1 MLFLVKRSLLLFL
14 LIFVLILC
22 PGAPVLCISAKEES
36 RDLLLKSLVSI
47 DLDASCKQ
55 LYGAVQQVLVAIEK
69 NVDFKDTKNHPEQ
82 LGELLVRSKSAL
94 STAESVL
101 DQLKISGKS
110 EETASY
116 MEACQYANQ
125 ALKSLYSYLVGLV
138 DGQPKERLWTDYLFN
153 MGKYLDLTRVINEKR
168 QKNQLEK
175 GVLFDLLAKMKSIMD
190 PAIMAN
196 TFFCQMLEEDVPT
209 DRIFLASVKARDA
222 SCHSMV
228 DLNNMVFPREIENPA
243 FRDVVH
249 CSSLYRAYSLY
260 MIRVLDMYGSSVDN
274 KDLSLEMA
282 DLINES
288 RTFLHQAEG
297 VIRTLKG
304 SY

>member
-1 MLFLVKRSLLLFL
+1 MHSSERTYPALFLIYLTLSLFL
-14 LIFVLILC
+14 GGTRLNPANATEENGSVFSVDIVSVE
-22 PGAPVLCISAKEES
+22 GAA
-36 RDLLLKSLVSI
+36 RD
-47 DLDASCKQ
+47 

-69 NVDFKDTKNHPEQ
+69 NVDYKDTRNHPEQ
-82 LGELLVRSKSAL
+82 LGELLVRSRSAL

-101 DQLKISGKS
+101 DQLRVSGKS
-110 EETASY
+110 EETVSY
-116 MEACQYANQ
+116 MEACQHANQ

-138 DGQPKERLWTDYLFN
+138 DGQPKEKLWTDYLSN
-153 MGKYLDLTRVINEKR
+153 MGKYLDLTRVINENR

-175 GVLFDLLAKMKSIMD
+175 GVLFDLLAEMKSIMD

-196 TFFCQMLEEDVPT
+196 TFFSQMLEENVSP
-209 DRIFLASVKARDA
+209 DRIFLASVKAREA
-222 SCHSMV
+222 LFHSLV
-228 DLNNMVFPREIENPA
+228 NLNNMVFPGEIKNPA
-243 FRDVVH
+243 FRDVVN
-249 CSSLYRAYSLY
+249 CSSLYRAYILY

-282 DLINES
+282 ELIKES

>member
-1 MLFLVKRSLLLFL
+1 MHSSERIYLALFLIYLTLSLFL
-14 LIFVLILC
+14 GDTRLNPATASVEKGSVSSVDIVSVE
-22 PGAPVLCISAKEES
+22 AAA
-36 RDLLLKSLVSI
+36 RD
-47 DLDASCKQ
+47 

-69 NVDFKDTKNHPEQ
+69 NVDYKDTRNHPEQ
-82 LGELLVRSKSAL
+82 LGELLVRSRSAL

-101 DQLKISGKS
+101 DQLRVSGKS
-110 EETASY
+110 EQTVSY

-138 DGQPKERLWTDYLFN
+138 DGQPKEKLWTDYLSN
-153 MGKYLDLTRVINEKR
+153 MGKYLDLTRVINENR
-168 QKNQLEK
+168 EKNQLEK
-175 GVLFDLLAKMKSIMD
+175 GVLFDLLAEMKSIMD
-190 PAIMAN
+190 PAIKAN
-196 TFFCQMLEEDVPT
+196 TFFSQMLEENVPS
-209 DRIFLASVKARDA
+209 DRIFLASVKAREA
-222 SCHSMV
+222 LFHSMV

-243 FRDVVH
+243 FRDVVN

-260 MIRVLDMYGSSVDN
+260 MIRVLDMYGSSVNN

-282 DLINES
+282 DLIKES

>member
-175 GVLFDLLAKMKSIMD
+175 GSPF
-190 PAIMAN
+190 
-196 TFFCQMLEEDVPT
+196 
-209 DRIFLASVKARDA
+209 
-222 SCHSMV
+222 
-228 DLNNMVFPREIENPA
+228 
-243 FRDVVH
+243 
-249 CSSLYRAYSLY
+249 
-260 MIRVLDMYGSSVDN
+260 
-274 KDLSLEMA
+274 
-282 DLINES
+282 
-288 RTFLHQAEG
+288 
-297 VIRTLKG
+297 
-304 SY
+304 

>member
-1 MLFLVKRSLLLFL
+1 MYPSGKNYLRLFL
-14 LIFVLILC
+14 ICLILSLFQGGICLC
-22 PGAPVLCISAKEES
+22 PANASEEKCPVSSVEIVSVETAA
-36 RDLLLKSLVSI
+36 RD
-47 DLDASCKQ
+47 
-55 LYGAVQQVLVAIEK
+55 LYGAIQQVLVAIEK

-82 LGELLVRSKSAL
+82 LGELLVRSRSAL

-101 DQLKISGKS
+101 DQLQVSGKS

-153 MGKYLDLTRVINEKR
+153 MGKYLDLTRVINENR

-196 TFFCQMLEEDVPT
+196 TFFCQMLEEDVPP

-222 SCHSMV
+222 SFHSMF

-243 FRDVVH
+243 FRDVVN

-260 MIRVLDMYGSSVDN
+260 MIRVLDMYGSSVNN

-282 DLINES
+282 DLIKES